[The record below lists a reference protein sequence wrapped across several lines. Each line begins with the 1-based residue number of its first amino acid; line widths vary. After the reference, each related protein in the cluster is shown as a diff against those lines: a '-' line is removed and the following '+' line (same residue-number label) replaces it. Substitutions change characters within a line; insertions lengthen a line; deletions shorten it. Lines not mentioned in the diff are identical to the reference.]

1 MLHHQKSLETQR
13 FQGFCYFW
21 YRCFFRRFGAIMVQL
36 EKNQMLFAVALRS
49 SRRKNFD
56 AVQVFSAE
64 KNSDDV
70 RHDLHAFPLN
80 GGIAVNI
87 LLHGEGDRAMTE
99 DFGQRSDVSSSLYPL
114 RGESMAQG
122 VNTA

>member
-1 MLHHQKSLETQR
+1 
-13 FQGFCYFW
+13 
-21 YRCFFRRFGAIMVQL
+21 MVQL
-36 EKNQMLFAVALRS
+36 EKKQMLFAVVLRS
-49 SRRKNFD
+49 SRRK
-56 AVQVFSAE
+56 
-64 KNSDDV
+64 KSDDV

-87 LLHGEGDRAMTE
+87 SLHGKADRAVAE
-99 DFGQRSDVSSSLYPL
+99 DFRQRSDVSSGLYPL